1 MSGVV
6 QRRNDLL
13 TVTQRGLSLFKQIYD
28 VYLYTLGTHEKSK
41 RKPSGQFFQSLVV
54 YTHTHTHT
62 HIYTCRNI
70 HDCSENIYAVNVCY
84 ILYIIYEVI
93 IYYTVNI
100 YYICNEYIIYIVYA
114 VNIYNICSEYMH
126 IYTQTHTHF
135 GKSHTCK
142 QQKSCFRRA
151 LSQQACLE

>member
-62 HIYTCRNI
+62 HIYT
-70 HDCSENIYAVNVCY
+70 HVEIYMTAVK
-84 ILYIIYEVI
+84 IY
-93 IYYTVNI
+93 
-100 YYICNEYIIYIVYA
+100 
-114 VNIYNICSEYMH
+114 M
-126 IYTQTHTHF
+126 Q
-135 GKSHTCK
+135 
-142 QQKSCFRRA
+142 
-151 LSQQACLE
+151 